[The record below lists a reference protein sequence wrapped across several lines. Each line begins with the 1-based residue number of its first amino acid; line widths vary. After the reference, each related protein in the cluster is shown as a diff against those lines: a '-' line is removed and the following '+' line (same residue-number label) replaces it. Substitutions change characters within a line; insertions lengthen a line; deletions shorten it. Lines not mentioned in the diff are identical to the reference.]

1 MRPQRCRAVSDRYNH
16 HLVDRARNQ
25 NNTKHR
31 RRALHSH
38 RGRKNPAAVGR
49 LAVPPGARAH
59 IATTK
64 QHPPTPKQAPHA
76 LGARTKKGTTISP
89 NIMVFVRPFI
99 SGCHTVWGCFVN
111 FSRSRKQS
119 KSSKK
124 PETSKKLQTR
134 ADFWRALLQFSRSFG
149 FLP

>member
-64 QHPPTPKQAPHA
+64 QHPQTPKQAPHP
-76 LGARTKKGTTISP
+76 LGARSTKGATIFP
-89 NIMVFVRPFI
+89 EIVRFI
-99 SGCHTVWGCFVN
+99 RLFIGGGLSVLLCDH
-111 FSRSRKQS
+111 FSSLSSDFRSFAFLAGFALFPKSRKVT
-119 KSSKK
+119 KIDH
-124 PETSKKLQTR
+124 TKKLQI
-134 ADFWRALLQFSRSFG
+134 F
-149 FLP
+149 